1 MADIMKLAD
10 GAIVEKLNRE
20 LDKITQNIVDK
31 NTDPKK
37 ERKITLTLSFKP
49 NENRDFVITKIQ
61 TKTTLATEMGVETQI
76 IVGKDS
82 EGQLHLNEVKQ
93 QSMFSNKSA
102 GDKVLNIR

>member
-1 MADIMKLAD
+1 MADIMRLAD

-49 NENRDFVITKIQ
+49 NENRDFVVTKIQ
-61 TKTTLATEMGVETQI
+61 TKTTLATEMGVETQ
-76 IVGKDS
+76 VLVSKDN
-82 EGQLHLNEVKQ
+82 EGQLYLNEVKQ
-93 QSMFSNKSA
+93 QSMFSNKSG

>member
-37 ERKITLTLSFKP
+37 ERKIILTLSFKP
-49 NENRDFVITKIQ
+49 NENRDFVVTKIQ

-93 QSMFSNKSA
+93 QSLFNNKSV

>member
-37 ERKITLTLSFKP
+37 ERKIILTLSFKP

-93 QSMFSNKSA
+93 QSIFSNKVA
-102 GDKVLNIR
+102 EKVVNIR

>member
-1 MADIMKLAD
+1 MADIMRLAD

-31 NTDPKK
+31 NTDPRK

-61 TKTTLATEMGVETQI
+61 TKTTLATEIGVETQI

-93 QSMFSNKSA
+93 QSMFSNKLA